1 MLSFVEYASEQRIL
15 ELLIKE
21 RVKIALK
28 GKLKGV
34 STDRIINR
42 AECGEALTTTEQVF
56 TIMPA
61 RNSWHRPR
69 KQERRLNSG
78 EESKSHKQIL
88 TRSIAI
94 TIQQHRK
101 LKTPPQYLKNLD
113 AFVSSLRED
122 ICSCEPI
129 TFNSIKIIG
138 KKKKV
143 NSVCQNE
150 KQYKTPLLER

>member
-1 MLSFVEYASEQRIL
+1 MLSFIEYASEQRIL

-34 STDRIINR
+34 STDRIIKR
-42 AECGEALTTTEQVF
+42 AADGEELSITEQVF

-69 KQERRLNSG
+69 KQERTLNNG
-78 EESKSHKQIL
+78 EECKSHKQVL

-101 LKTPPQYLKNLD
+101 QETPPQYIKNLD
-113 AFVSSLRED
+113 AFISSMRED
-122 ICSCEPI
+122 ICSCKPI

-143 NSVCQNE
+143 NSEGIEILRPICV
-150 KQYKTPLLER
+150 

>member
-1 MLSFVEYASEQRIL
+1 MLSFIEYASEQRIL

-34 STDRIINR
+34 STDRIIKR
-42 AECGEALTTTEQVF
+42 AAVGEELSTTEQVF

-69 KQERRLNSG
+69 KQERTLNSG
-78 EESKSHKQIL
+78 EECKSHKQIL

-94 TIQQHRK
+94 TNQHHRK
-101 LKTPPQYLKNLD
+101 QETPPQYIKNLD
-113 AFVSSLRED
+113 AFIASMRED

-129 TFNSIKIIG
+129 TFNSLKIFG
-138 KKKKV
+138 
-143 NSVCQNE
+143 
-150 KQYKTPLLER
+150 